1 VKFKPYGS
9 RCPFVDTPRKRA
21 AAVRRQAR
29 ERAAL
34 PLFADQIAA
43 EQPGIDAVMS
53 DRAARWARTE
63 QAMRDFRA
71 GQWRK
76 IRAMFY
82 ALSPAR
88 RDAVRAAMDRDGG
101 PADPVGWA
109 YLIRREAGR

>member
-1 VKFKPYGS
+1 MKFKSYGP
-9 RCPFVDTPRKRA
+9 RCPFEDTPRKRA
-21 AAVRRQAR
+21 AARRKLAR

-43 EQPGIDAVMS
+43 EQPSIEAVMEL
-53 DRAARWARTE
+53 RATHWARRE
-63 QAMRDFRA
+63 QEMRDFRA

-82 ALSPAR
+82 ALSPAQ
-88 RDAVRAAMDRDGG
+88 RDAVRAAMDRYGG

-109 YLIRREAGR
+109 YLIRRVQDA